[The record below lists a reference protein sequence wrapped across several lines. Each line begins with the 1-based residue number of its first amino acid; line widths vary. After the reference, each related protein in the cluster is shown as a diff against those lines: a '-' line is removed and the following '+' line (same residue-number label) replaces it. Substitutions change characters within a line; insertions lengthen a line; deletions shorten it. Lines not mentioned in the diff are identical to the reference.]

1 MGWIAID
8 IFMELEMCVFFELFG
23 EWTMLISSLSLF
35 CRDAPTQFQ
44 FLCPYFLCIC
54 FEKPKA
60 ILKAPP
66 TKRIYRKKSDKPH

>member
-35 CRDAPTQFQ
+35 CRDAPTQFPLSL
-44 FLCPYFLCIC
+44 FSLYLFW
-54 FEKPKA
+54 KA
-60 ILKAPP
+60 QSYIESTTNQANISQKI
-66 TKRIYRKKSDKPH
+66 R